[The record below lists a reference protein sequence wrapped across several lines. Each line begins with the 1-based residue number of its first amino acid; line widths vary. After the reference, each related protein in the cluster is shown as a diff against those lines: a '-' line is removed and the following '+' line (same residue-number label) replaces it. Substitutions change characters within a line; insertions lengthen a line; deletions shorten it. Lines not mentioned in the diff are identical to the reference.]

1 MGMWEHLKEVNICV
15 VFKNSVYMF
24 CMECG
29 IEEVRLNTG
38 MCEDLKVANIC
49 VVFLQNSI
57 GQKVRLIIYNVFFFF
72 KFNFYLYLFVFC
84 ISYVYFI

>member
-1 MGMWEHLKEVNICV
+1 MKGVNIGV

-24 CMECG
+24 CMGWG

-72 KFNFYLYLFVFC
+72 KFNFYLSMFVSC
-84 ISYVYFI
+84 IGYVYFI